1 MAGLGTNY
9 VFAFN
14 DWLFGGP
21 GQGVQ
26 ILDID
31 GLEDLPNLRVQDDN
45 RGYQDGMFTGRDFL
59 DGRYI
64 TMHLQIMT
72 TGNTVAESMPTYL
85 AQLKTNMSSQQYGT
99 GTLQFTL
106 PGRGIQ
112 RVYARV
118 RKRTITIDPN
128 YTYGKALASIQLF
141 CPDPRIYDDAAQTTS
156 LSTYGDK
163 GRTYGTS
170 PSYSGF
176 TYGASPYLGWSY
188 DTTITGFSPRYADLP
203 NAGNTPS
210 YPIIQIQG
218 PCTNPSVTQGG
229 NFLTINTTLGATDI
243 VSIDTLNRTID
254 VNGIPSRN
262 LLTTSSRWFNLPPG
276 TSTVGYSAAT
286 ATSAS
291 TAKFTWRNAYI

>member
-1 MAGLGTNY
+1 MSGLGTNY

-14 DWLFGGP
+14 GWLFGGP

-31 GLEDLPNLRVQDDN
+31 GLEDLPDLRVQDDN

-64 TMHLQIMT
+64 TMHLQIMSDA
-72 TGNTVAESMPTYL
+72 NASMFTYL
-85 AQLKTNMSSQQYGT
+85 QQLKTNISSQQYGT
-99 GTLQFTL
+99 GILQFTL
-106 PGRGIQ
+106 PGRSLQ
-112 RVYARV
+112 RVNARV
-118 RKRTITIDPN
+118 RKRTIVIDPN
-128 YTYGKALASIQLF
+128 YTYGKALASVQFF
-141 CPDPRIYDDAAQTTS
+141 CPDPRVYDDALQTTT
-156 LSTYGDK
+156 LSTFGEL

-188 DTTITGFSPRYADLP
+188 DTLISGFAPRYANLTND
-203 NAGNTPS
+203 GNTAS
-210 YPIIQIQG
+210 YPNITIYG

-229 NFLTINTTLGATDI
+229 NFLTIQTTLADTDVLTI
-243 VSIDTLNRTID
+243 NTLDRTIER
-254 VNGIPSRN
+254 NGIPSRN
-262 LLTTSSRWFNLPPG
+262 LLTTASRWFNLAPG
-276 TSTVGYSAAT
+276 TSTVGYSAAS

-291 TAKFTWRNAYI
+291 TAIFTWRNAYI

>member
-1 MAGLGTNY
+1 MSGLGTNY

-31 GLEDLPNLRVQDDN
+31 GLEDLPSIRVQDDN

-64 TMHLQIMT
+64 TMHLQIMSDA
-72 TGNTVAESMPTYL
+72 NASMFDYL
-85 AQLKTNMSSQQYGT
+85 AQLKTNLIPQQYGT

-106 PGRGIQ
+106 PGRATQ
-112 RVYARV
+112 RISARV
-118 RKRTITIDPN
+118 RKRVLTIDPN

-141 CPDPRIYDDAAQTTS
+141 CPDPRIYDDTLLSAS
-156 LSTYGDK
+156 LSTFGDL

-176 TYGASPYLGWSY
+176 TYGASPYLGWTY
-188 DTTITGFSPRYADLP
+188 GTTITGYAPRYANLT
-203 NAGNTPS
+203 NSGNTAS
-210 YPIIQIQG
+210 YPIITIQG

-229 NFLTINTTLGATDI
+229 NFLTINTTLGAADI
-243 VSIDTLNRTID
+243 ATIDTLNRTVDI
-254 VNGIPSRN
+254 NGIPSRN
-262 LLTTSSRWFNLPPG
+262 LLTTASRWFNLAPG
-276 TSTVGYSAAT
+276 TSTVGYSASS

-291 TAKFTWRNAYI
+291 TAIFTWRNAYI